1 MDLVP
6 PLGIE
11 IRKINP
17 NGTVPKKEHGTMNTK
32 KRDLALIFRAPLS
45 EDQIQEKKTSY
56 NQKKNE
62 SPNHEKA
69 GQLIT
74 DGVLSIFPFGQQKSL
89 LSQKIATLP
98 TQHGP
103 GEGRKPD
110 HLDKGLLTRA
120 LNSTFKSPERICT
133 RICTSLDLFGSHP
146 NQHIHQGRGM
156 IHV

>member
-11 IRKINP
+11 NRKINP

-32 KRDLALIFRAPLS
+32 KRDLSLIFRAPLS
-45 EDQIQEKKTSY
+45 EDQLQEKKTSY
-56 NQKKNE
+56 YQKKNE

-74 DGVLSIFPFGQQKSL
+74 DGVLSIFPFRRQKSTL
-89 LSQKIATLP
+89 FCHFRTLP
-98 TQHGP
+98 TQPGHGP
-103 GEGRKPD
+103 EKTHNHTDGELQK
-110 HLDKGLLTRA
+110 RA
-120 LNSTFKSPERICT
+120 LNRKFKAPEGIRT
-133 RICTSLDLFGSHP
+133 RIGIAMDLRRLHP
-146 NQHIHQGRGM
+146 NQNTHPGREA